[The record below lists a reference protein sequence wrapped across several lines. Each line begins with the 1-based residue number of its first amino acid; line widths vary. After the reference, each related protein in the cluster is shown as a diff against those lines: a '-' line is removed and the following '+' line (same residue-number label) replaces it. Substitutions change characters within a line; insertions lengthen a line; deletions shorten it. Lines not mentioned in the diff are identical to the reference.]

1 MLENI
6 VQSVLMVGGDGG
18 DDDVYL
24 CRPVN
29 IDVDLY
35 YMNFTP
41 VHSLYDIIFLSFEQH
56 LQQL

>member
-1 MLENI
+1 
-6 VQSVLMVGGDGG
+6 MVGGDGG

-35 YMNFTP
+35 YEIHSGSFTT
-41 VHSLYDIIFLSFEQH
+41 
-56 LQQL
+56 